1 MQPYPNMN
9 YFTQYPQYQQMI
21 QPQPQVAQPQV
32 IQPQLARMVN
42 DFNEITIGDIPT
54 NGTAAFF
61 IKADMSEIQSRR
73 WSEDGR
79 VLSNT
84 YSINTE
90 VNEPKTDPFE
100 EIIKRLDAIE
110 EKIVTKPT
118 TRRKEPDN
126 E

>member
-1 MQPYPNMN
+1 MQPYPNIN
-9 YFTQYPQYQQMI
+9 YFTQYPQFQ
-21 QPQPQVAQPQV
+21 QPQMAQPMVAQPQV
-32 IQPQLARMVN
+32 IQPQLAKMVN

-84 YSINTE
+84 YAIQTE

-100 EIIKRLDAIE
+100 EIIKRLDAID
-110 EKIVTKPT
+110 EKIVVKP
-118 TRRKEPDN
+118 TRRKEPEN

>member
-9 YFTQYPQYQQMI
+9 YFSQYPQYQQMM
-21 QPQPQVAQPQV
+21 QPQMQTPVS
-32 IQPQLARMVN
+32 QPQLAKLVN

-84 YSINTE
+84 YAVQTG
-90 VNEPKTDPFE
+90 VDEPKTDPFD
-100 EIIKRLDAIE
+100 EIMKRLDAIE
-110 EKIVTKPT
+110 EKITSKP